1 MKNRLLTLAGAL
13 ALAAVVGKFYAVPA
27 IAQVRAAVVKNLDE
41 KGRNPYYQTQNCFS
55 SSTNQCTVAFP
66 VVPPNKRLVVEFI
79 ASSVDTPTALQTV
92 EFAANGNFIPILHTQ
107 QGNDSSGNKIYVAN
121 QPMLYYYEPGQ
132 VPYLAMSA
140 ATAGFEFMS
149 GQVTLTGYLVDLTQ

>member
-1 MKNRLLTLAGAL
+1 MKSRLLSLAGAL
-13 ALAAVVGKFYAVPA
+13 ALAAVVGRFYAVPA

-41 KGRNPYYQTQNCFS
+41 KGRNPYYQTQTCYS
-55 SSTNQCTVAFP
+55 SNTNQCTVTFP
-66 VVPPNKRLVVEFI
+66 AVPANKRLVVEFI

-107 QGNDSSGNKIYVAN
+107 QGSDPFGNKIYVAN

-132 VPYLAMSA
+132 IPYLAMN
-140 ATAGFEFMS
+140 ATAAGFEFMS